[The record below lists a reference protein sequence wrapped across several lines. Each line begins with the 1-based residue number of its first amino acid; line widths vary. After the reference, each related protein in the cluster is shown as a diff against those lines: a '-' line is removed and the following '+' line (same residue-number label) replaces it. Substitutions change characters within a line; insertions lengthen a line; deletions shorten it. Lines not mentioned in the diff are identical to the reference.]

1 MNYYVNYPFGI
12 TKVLQD
18 KLNNLSNNQSNINN
32 ADFIYTRLQNNT
44 YKNKLPSSKISYYKN
59 ANYVNNFIDSNGKL
73 CITADNCLA
82 NKYNFVD
89 LVNKNLGQKKYIPKS
104 YAFERNSNHSLNQFK
119 QFNYSKQKYIL
130 KPENDFSRGGI
141 TVIHQYSDIIN
152 WLNQYKKHQK
162 WVLQEYVIHP
172 LLIDNKKFHFRNY
185 ILMIKRPYS
194 EKLEL
199 YMYNKYFVLTA
210 PIPYNL
216 NDKDLK
222 GHLTGAKYCDVRLVT
237 DDLMKQN
244 NIDFS
249 KIKKQLIEITK
260 DLGYLGQ
267 KELFHIY
274 DNQTNY
280 HLFACDIICDTKYQ
294 CHLLEVNNGGIG
306 TEMNDLESKMCP
318 NGGSLHDTQ
327 TIKKLFED
335 IIDIVLKKNT
345 NDDFIEL
352 KTSQEIQMEHF
363 SNSNSNININLRV
376 NVNKNNV
383 YIYLFIIIILLFCFY
398 YFVMKKRK

>member
-12 TKVLQD
+12 TQILQN

-59 ANYVNNFIDSNGKL
+59 ANYVNNFLDSKGKL

-89 LVNKNLGQKKYIPKS
+89 LVNKNLGNKKYIPKS
-104 YAFERNSNHSLNQFK
+104 YPFERNSNHSLNQFK

-141 TVIHQYSDIIN
+141 TVIHQYIDIIN
-152 WLNQYKKHQK
+152 WLNQYKEHQK
-162 WVLQEYVIHP
+162 WVLQEYIINP

-185 ILMIKRPYS
+185 ILMIKRPHS
-194 EKLEL
+194 EDLEL
-199 YMYNKYFVLTA
+199 YMYNKYFVLCA
-210 PIPYNL
+210 PITYNL
-216 NDKDLK
+216 EHKDLK

-237 DDLMKQN
+237 DNLMKKN

-249 KIKKQLIEITK
+249 KIKKQMIEITK
-260 DLGYLGQ
+260 DLGYLSK

-274 DNQTNY
+274 INQTNY

-306 TEMNDLESKMCP
+306 TEMNNLESKMCP
-318 NGGSLHDTQ
+318 NGGSLHDTH
-327 TIKKLFED
+327 TITKLFED

-345 NDDFIEL
+345 NDDFIKL
-352 KTSQEIQMEHF
+352 QIGQEIPLENF
-363 SNSNSNININLRV
+363 SNSNSNFNL
-376 NVNKNNV
+376 NHNNV
-383 YIYLFIIIILLFCFY
+383 YIYLYIIIILLFCFY
-398 YFVMKKRK
+398 YFIKNKRK